1 MLGDTMKFRT
11 IWTMPAMTFAE
22 RLRRTRDWA
31 AITVAVML
39 PLRVRYWVTLSEIG
53 RATMD
58 SPAIMDT
65 PLDDILNNLDKPK
78 VVT

>member
-1 MLGDTMKFRT
+1 MKFRT

-22 RLRRTRDWA
+22 RLRRTRDWV

-53 RATMD
+53 RATKD
-58 SPAIMDT
+58 SPAIMAT